1 MKILKSDPVF
11 RYFTNDLN
19 FEYCNFWGEGVK
31 EIDPEL
37 EEEKK
42 PMLCLCVSIHF
53 LGPRGPLRVV
63 PPVRPASTRPPA
75 KFLF

>member
-1 MKILKSDPVF
+1 MEILKSDPVF

-42 PMLCLCVSIHF
+42 LMLCLCVSIHF
-53 LGPRGPLRVV
+53 FKKGKDFFANNREV
-63 PPVRPASTRPPA
+63 ATD
-75 KFLF
+75 FDF